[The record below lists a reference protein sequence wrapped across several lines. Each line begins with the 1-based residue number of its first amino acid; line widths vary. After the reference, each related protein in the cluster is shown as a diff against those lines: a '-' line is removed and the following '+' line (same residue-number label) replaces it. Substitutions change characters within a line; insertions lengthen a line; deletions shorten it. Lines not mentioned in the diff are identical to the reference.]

1 MESTTATAPTAS
13 ISQATSNES
22 SSPGLPIP
30 NIIGIAIACFF
41 VLLCLILLSRW
52 LYLRRKRARGGR
64 KSVVWNNGGKHGMAE
79 NGGSTVRMV
88 HGGGSASTQHL
99 PPDVPPKGHYYPTS
113 TPVGRPQAAYPTQS
127 TKAGYHEPTTPRGGY
142 HEPTTPRGGYHEP
155 TTSRGGYQQSQPT
168 TPTYATQSYSS
179 RNPYTTRSGSDKRY
193 AYPK

>member
-1 MESTTATAPTAS
+1 MESSTASAPTAS

-41 VLLCLILLSRW
+41 VLLCLILLGRW

-64 KSVVWNNGGKHGMAE
+64 KSVVWTSGGKSGAAE
-79 NGGSTVRMV
+79 AGASTVRMV
-88 HGGGSASTQHL
+88 HHGGSASTQQL
-99 PPDVPPKGHYYPTS
+99 PPEVPSKGRYYPTQP
-113 TPVGRPQAAYPTQS
+113 PVGRPQAAYPTHS
-127 TKAGYHEPTTPRGGY
+127 AKAGYHDPTTPRSAHG
-142 HEPTTPRGGYHEP
+142 HHH
-155 TTSRGGYQQSQPT
+155 SSQPT

-179 RNPYTTRSGSDKRY
+179 RNPYAPRSGSERGY

>member
-1 MESTTATAPTAS
+1 MESSTASAPTAS

-64 KSVVWNNGGKHGMAE
+64 KSVVWTTGGKASTAE
-79 NGGSTVRMV
+79 TGGSSVRMV

-99 PPDVPPKGHYYPTS
+99 PPEVPPKGRYYPTQP
-113 TPVGRPQAAYPTQS
+113 PVGRPQAAYPTQS
-127 TKAGYHEPTTPRGGY
+127 VRSGYHEPSTPRGG
-142 HEPTTPRGGYHEP
+142 HHH
-155 TTSRGGYQQSQPT
+155 SQST
-168 TPTYATQSYSS
+168 TPTYTTQSYGS
-179 RNPYTTRSGSDKRY
+179 RNPYAARSGSEKVY